1 MEATPV
7 SPAELPDPVLTRI
20 GDPLGTDGPPSNG
33 PRGNGG
39 IGGGN
44 GAGIGDRNGPGQ
56 GADEGAELARSGKR
70 GVIAPRVLYKV
81 HPEFSD
87 EARKAK
93 CLGTVLLTIEIGEDG
108 KARAFHVLR
117 GLGLG
122 VDEKAVEAVSR
133 WKFKPAL
140 RDG

>member
-1 MEATPV
+1 
-7 SPAELPDPVLTRI
+7 
-20 GDPLGTDGPPSNG
+20 
-33 PRGNGG
+33 
-39 IGGGN
+39 
-44 GAGIGDRNGPGQ
+44 
-56 GADEGAELARSGKR
+56 
-70 GVIAPRVLYKV
+70 VLYKV

-108 KARAFHVLR
+108 KALAFHVLR

-140 RDG
+140 RDGRPVRAAVTIEVHFRLL